1 MGGEMLCMFWIRI
14 IRCFGYG
21 VSVWL
26 VGVYN
31 IYVKT
36 DINIIF
42 GSMVQNP
49 FFEIS
54 QLFVFDSDFWSKQNE

>member
-1 MGGEMLCMFWIRI
+1 MVWLC
-14 IRCFGYG
+14 
-21 VSVWL
+21 VWL

-31 IYVKT
+31 IYVKN

-42 GSMVQNP
+42 GSMVQNS

-54 QLFVFDSDFWSKQNE
+54 QHFVFDSDFWSKQNE